1 MLNDMKKVLDRNP
14 STNELELKR
23 VANRLMA
30 KQFIYRFDSSDR
42 DTYYLLKEYLPY
54 FTSLFDA
61 LGHKMVID
69 DDYGYAGL
77 IPEFNYRKMKLEETL
92 FLLVARL
99 VYEEDMKNMKSN
111 SDIAYISYEAFLL
124 RYETLTNRE
133 RPERNSG
140 FKACMA
146 VLSRF
151 GVIKLRDL
159 RGQDGDS
166 MVEIYPGI
174 MGLINKNTLDQIKE
188 FNNDA
193 FNEGVAEDSE
203 EAE

>member
-14 STNELELKR
+14 SASELELKS
-23 VANRLMA
+23 VANKLMT

-42 DTYYLLKEYLPY
+42 DVFYLLKEYLPY

-61 LGHKMVID
+61 LGYKMVVD

-77 IPEFNYRKMKLEETL
+77 IPELNYRKMKLEETL

-99 VYEEDMKNMKSN
+99 VYEEDMKNMKSDN
-111 SDIAYISYEAFLL
+111 DVVYISYEAFLL
-124 RYETLTNRE
+124 RYETLTKRS

-140 FKACMA
+140 FKASMA

-151 GVIKLRDL
+151 GVIKLKDL

-174 MGLINKNTLDQIKE
+174 MALINKDTLAQIKE
-188 FNNDA
+188 FNDAA
-193 FNEGVAEDSE
+193 FNDDVGSE
-203 EAE
+203 EVE